1 MDAIFIE
8 LPPFAR
14 HRANYLSDALFRS
27 LQNLLMLSP
36 TCGDVIQHTGGLR
49 KLRFGDPHRHK
60 GKRGGLRVI
69 YYWWQE
75 KAQILLFTIYGKGEM
90 NDLSPAQRSL
100 LCMLL
105 EQHIQ
110 DDDNHEKT

>member
-1 MDAIFIE
+1 VDAIFIE

-14 HRANYLSDALFRS
+14 HRAEYLSDASFRS

-75 KAQILLFTIYGKGEM
+75 IAQILLFTLYGKGEM
-90 NDLSPAQRSL
+90 NDLCTAQPAVYA
-100 LCMLL
+100 
-105 EQHIQ
+105 
-110 DDDNHEKT
+110 T